1 MTYGRFLF
9 AFVVLPLLW
18 VGFRHRHALR
28 VGGPWPTVVLFCIVY
43 AATSPWDN
51 LAVKEGIW
59 DFDDARTWGV
69 RWLYL
74 PVEEYLFF
82 GLQTALVGA
91 WVKGRLQRSME
102 GWATP

>member
-18 VGFRHRHALR
+18 VGWRNRAHLR

-43 AATSPWDN
+43 AATCPWDN

-59 DFDDARTWGV
+59 DFDDERTWGV

-91 WVKGRLQRSME
+91 WVKGRLQRASQ
-102 GWATP
+102 GWAAP

>member
-1 MTYGRFLF
+1 VTYARFL
-9 AFVVLPLLW
+9 ALFVVVPLLAFGW
-18 VGFRHRHALR
+18 RYRKSILF
-28 VGGPWPTVVLFCIVY
+28 GGAWPGVALFCIVY

-69 RWLYL
+69 RVLYL

-82 GLQTALVGA
+82 GLQTALVGV
-91 WVKGRLQRSME
+91 WVKGRLHALSQR
-102 GWATP
+102 WAAP

>member
-1 MTYGRFLF
+1 MTYGRFLL
-9 AFVVLPLLW
+9 AFVVVPLFV
-18 VGFRHRHALR
+18 VGWRHRHAFR
-28 VGGPWPTVVLFCIVY
+28 AGPAWPTVALFCIVY

-69 RWLYL
+69 RIGWL

-91 WVKGRLQRSME
+91 WVKGRLQRLSE
-102 GWATP
+102 GWAAP

>member
-1 MTYGRFLF
+1 MTYGRFLLL
-9 AFVVLPLLW
+9 FVVLPLLA
-18 VGFRHRHALR
+18 VGWRYRRSLTF
-28 VGGPWPTVVLFCIVY
+28 GGPWHAVGLFCIVY

-69 RWLYL
+69 RVLYL

-91 WVKGRLQRSME
+91 WVKGRLHALSQR
-102 GWATP
+102 WATP